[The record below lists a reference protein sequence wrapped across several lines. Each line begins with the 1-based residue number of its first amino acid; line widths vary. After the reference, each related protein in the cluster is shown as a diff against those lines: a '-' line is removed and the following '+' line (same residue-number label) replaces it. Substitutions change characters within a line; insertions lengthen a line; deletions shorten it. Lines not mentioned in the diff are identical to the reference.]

1 MLGYRALCD
10 EGSIAGD
17 ESVDE
22 LDTADEEFLENAK
35 GRRLVASK
43 KDEKDVDVMME
54 KFYDFYADKEAL
66 KAVNRGGKQPKRAGD
81 DVAQEIPSAEA
92 GDAVAQ
98 EMPSAEAGD
107 AVAQEMPSAEAGDA
121 VAQEQASADKFW
133 LDVYQDMPPLE
144 GESDNEQGPGA
155 MDAEPGVAAD
165 VDVDAGTVD
174 NAHSYQDVSTESYS
188 DE

>member
-98 EMPSAEAGD
+98 E
-107 AVAQEMPSAEAGDA
+107 
-121 VAQEQASADKFW
+121 QASADKFW

>member
-66 KAVNRGGKQPKRAGD
+66 KAVNRGGKHPKRAGD
-81 DVAQEIPSAEA
+81 DVAQDIPSAEA

-107 AVAQEMPSAEAGDA
+107 AVAQ
-121 VAQEQASADKFW
+121 QQASADAFW
-133 LDVYQDMPPLE
+133 LDVYRDMPPLE
-144 GESDNEQGPGA
+144 GESDNEQGPAA
-155 MDAEPGVAAD
+155 MDAESGVAAD

-174 NAHSYQDVSTESYS
+174 KAHSYLDVSTESYS

>member
-98 EMPSAEAGD
+98 EMT
-107 AVAQEMPSAEAGDA
+107 SAEAGDA

>member
-107 AVAQEMPSAEAGDA
+107 AVAQE
-121 VAQEQASADKFW
+121 QASADKFW

>member
-22 LDTADEEFLENAK
+22 LDPADEEFLENAK

-54 KFYDFYADKEAL
+54 NFYDFYADKEAL

-81 DVAQEIPSAEA
+81 DVAQEI
-92 GDAVAQ
+92 
-98 EMPSAEAGD
+98 
-107 AVAQEMPSAEAGDA
+107 PSAEAGDA